1 MKKRAKAI
9 GGLFCL
15 GMVLTQLVACKNQ
28 DNYKAIEV
36 SKLSDN
42 IWLMNDNDEAT
53 GYIVVG
59 NDKAAVIDTMNGK
72 ENVQNVVRT
81 ITNLPLIVIN
91 THGHLDHVYGNA
103 YFDEVYIHPDDVSLA
118 KESYSYPQYMNLR
131 RKLNDVTFKTTEEGD
146 SFDLG
151 GITLE
156 VYDIPG
162 HTHGG
167 ICILDREDR
176 VLFTGDSINRYC
188 WMQLDSC
195 TSIEDF
201 YLALQ
206 RLDIIRTDYD
216 YILHG
221 HAKGFEDASLYEEHM
236 VAIKEVIDRTN
247 TATDED
253 YEYFGGICKI
263 HNSAENVGIVYNPK
277 SVSVWNQ
284 K

>member
-1 MKKRAKAI
+1 MKKSTKI
-9 GGLFCL
+9 CGLLCL
-15 GMVLTQLVACKNQ
+15 CMGLTLLLAFKNQ
-28 DNYKAIEV
+28 DKHKKIEV
-36 SKLSDN
+36 SQLSDN
-42 IWLMNDNDEAT
+42 IWLMNDNGEAT

-59 NDKAAVIDTMNGK
+59 NDKAAVIDTMYGK

-81 ITNLPLIVIN
+81 VTELPLLVIN

-118 KESYSYPQYMNLR
+118 EESYRYPQYNKM
-131 RKLNDVTFKTTEEGD
+131 RKKLKDVTFKTTEEGD

-162 HTHGG
+162 HTQGG

-176 VLFTGDSINRYC
+176 VLFTGDSINRHC

-195 TSIEDF
+195 TSMEDF

-206 RLDIIRTDYD
+206 RLNIIRTDYD
-216 YILHG
+216 HILHG
-221 HAKGFEDASLYEEHM
+221 HAQGFEDASLYEEHM
-236 VAIKEVIDRTN
+236 AAVKEVIDGTN
-247 TATDED
+247 TASDED
-253 YEYFGGICKI
+253 YEYFGGTCKI
-263 HNSAENVGIVYNPK
+263 HYSSENMGIVYNP
-277 SVSVWNQ
+277 
-284 K
+284 